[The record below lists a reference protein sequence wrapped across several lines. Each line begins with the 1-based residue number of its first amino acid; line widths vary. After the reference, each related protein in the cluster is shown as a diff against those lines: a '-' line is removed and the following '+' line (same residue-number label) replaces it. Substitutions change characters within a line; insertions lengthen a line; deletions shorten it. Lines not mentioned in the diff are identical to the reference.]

1 MPTRSLALLPT
12 LALLPALALAA
23 PLHAAPEPAD
33 WAAVLEE
40 ARGQTVY
47 WNAWGGDSRTNRYLE
62 WVARRVAEEH
72 DLTLVHVKLDDTSAA
87 VSRVLAEKSAGNL
100 DDGSID
106 LIWING
112 ENFAAMK
119 EADLLYGPF
128 AERLPNFALT
138 HPEHNPEV
146 VTDFTLPTEGYE
158 SPWGKAQI
166 TFYYDSAEMGD
177 SEELRDSAELGDSE
191 EPGDSAELGGGPPRS
206 IEALLAW
213 AEANPGRFTY
223 PRIPD
228 FTGST
233 FLKQALIALVEDT
246 APLYAPTEESD
257 FDAVTA
263 PLWDYLDALHPHL
276 WRSGRQFPATG
287 PELRRLMGD
296 GELSLA
302 FTFYPS
308 EPAAAVADLELP
320 PSVRSYV
327 LDDGTLGNVHF
338 VAIPF
343 NSPRRAGAMV
353 VADFLLSPEAQAHK
367 QDLAVWGDRTVLD
380 VARLPEADRA
390 RFAIDEEN
398 PAMLPADAL
407 EKTLPEPHP
416 SWMTALQAAWR
427 ERYVR
432 R

>member
-1 MPTRSLALLPT
+1 MPTRP
-12 LALLPALALAA
+12 LALLPALALTLTG
-23 PLHAAPEPAD
+23 PLHADAPAD
-33 WAAVLEE
+33 WEAVLEE

-47 WNAWGGDSRTNRYLE
+47 WNAWGGDDRTNRYIE

-72 DLTLVHVKLDDTSAA
+72 DLRLVHVKLDDTSAA
-87 VSRVLAEKSAGNL
+87 VSRVLAEKAGGNRE
-100 DDGSID
+100 DGSID

-119 EADLLYGPF
+119 EADLLFGPF

-146 VTDFTLPTEGYE
+146 VTDFTLPTGGYE

-166 TFYYDSAEMGD
+166 TFYYDSEDMGD
-177 SEELRDSAELGDSE
+177 SEDIGDSE
-191 EPGDSAELGGGPPRS
+191 EIGDAGPPRS

-233 FLKQALIALVEDT
+233 FLKQALIALVDDT

-257 FDAVTA
+257 FAAVAA
-263 PLWDYLDALHPHL
+263 PLWEYLDALHPHL
-276 WRSGRQFPATG
+276 WRSGRQFPASG

-308 EPAAAVADLELP
+308 EPAAAVADFELP
-320 PSVRSYV
+320 ESVRSYV
-327 LDDGTLGNVHF
+327 LDEGTLGNVHF

-343 NSPRRAGAMV
+343 NSPHKAGAMA
-353 VADFLLSPEAQAHK
+353 VANFLLSPEAQAHK

-390 RFAIDEEN
+390 RFAIDTEN

-416 SWMTALQAAWR
+416 SWMTALQDAWR

>member
-1 MPTRSLALLPT
+1 MTRRP
-12 LALLPALALAA
+12 LALLPALALTLTA
-23 PLHAAPEPAD
+23 PLHAADTDD
-33 WAAVLEE
+33 WEAVLEE

-47 WNAWGGDSRTNRYLE
+47 WNAWAGDSRTNRYIE

-72 DLTLVHVKLDDTSAA
+72 DVTLVHVKLDDTSAA

-112 ENFAAMK
+112 ENFAAMQA
-119 EADLLYGPF
+119 ADLLYGPF

-166 TFYYDSAEMGD
+166 TFYYDREEIGDSEAMGD
-177 SEELRDSAELGDSE
+177 STELDA
-191 EPGDSAELGGGPPRS
+191 GPPRS
-206 IEALLAW
+206 IEALLSW

-246 APLYAPTEESD
+246 APLYAPAEESD
-257 FDAVTA
+257 FAAVTA
-263 PLWDYLDALHPHL
+263 PLWEYLDALHPHL

-308 EPAAAVADLELP
+308 EPAAAVADFELP
-320 PSVRSYV
+320 ESVRSYV
-327 LDDGTLGNVHF
+327 LDAGTLGNVHF

-343 NSPRRAGAMV
+343 NSPRRAGAMA

-407 EKTLPEPHP
+407 EKTLAEPHP
-416 SWMTALQAAWR
+416 SWMTALQEAWR

>member
-1 MPTRSLALLPT
+1 MPIRP
-12 LALLPALALAA
+12 LALLPALALMLTGPLQAA
-23 PLHAAPEPAD
+23 PDPAD
-33 WAAVLEE
+33 WEAVLDE

-47 WNAWGGDSRTNRYLE
+47 WNAWAGDDRTNRYLE
-62 WVARRVAEEH
+62 WVAGRVADEH

-87 VSRVLAEKSAGNL
+87 VSRVLAERSAGNL
-100 DDGSID
+100 DNGSID

-119 EADLLYGPF
+119 AADLLHGPF
-128 AERLPNFALT
+128 AERLPHFALT
-138 HPEHNPEV
+138 YPEHNPEV

-166 TFYYDSAEMGD
+166 TFYYDGNEFSGDGTMAE
-177 SEELRDSAELGDSE
+177 E
-191 EPGDSAELGGGPPRS
+191 PPRS
-206 IEALLAW
+206 IAALLAW
-213 AEANPGRFTY
+213 AEANPGQFTY

-233 FLKQALIALVEDT
+233 FLKQALIALAEDT
-246 APLYAPTEESD
+246 APLYAPAEESD
-257 FDAVTA
+257 FAAVTA

-287 PELRRLMGD
+287 PELRRLMSD

-308 EPAAAVADLELP
+308 EPAAAVADFELP
-320 PSVRSYV
+320 DSVRSYV
-327 LDDGTLGNVHF
+327 LDEGTLGNVHF

-343 NSPRRAGAMV
+343 NSPHKAGAMV
-353 VADFLLSPEAQAHK
+353 VANFLLSPEAQAHK

-380 VARLPEADRA
+380 VARLPEADRT

-398 PAMLPADAL
+398 PAMLPAGAL
-407 EKTLPEPHP
+407 EQTLPEPHP
-416 SWMTALQAAWR
+416 SWMTALQDAWR
-427 ERYVR
+427 ERYVGR
-432 R
+432 

>member
-1 MPTRSLALLPT
+1 MTRRP
-12 LALLPALALAA
+12 LALLPALALTLTA
-23 PLHAAPEPAD
+23 PLHAADTDD
-33 WAAVLEE
+33 WEAVLEE

-47 WNAWGGDSRTNRYLE
+47 WNAWAGDSRTNRYIE
-62 WVARRVAEEH
+62 WVAQRVAEEH
-72 DLTLVHVKLDDTSAA
+72 DVTLVHVKLDDTSAA

-112 ENFAAMK
+112 ENFAAMQ
-119 EADLLYGPF
+119 EANLLYGPF

-166 TFYYDSAEMGD
+166 TFYYDSE
-177 SEELRDSAELGDSE
+177 ELGDST
-191 EPGDSAELGGGPPRS
+191 ELDAGPPRS
-206 IEALLAW
+206 IEALLTW

-233 FLKQALIALVEDT
+233 FLKQALIALVDDT
-246 APLYAPTEESD
+246 APLYAPTAESD

-263 PLWDYLDALHPHL
+263 PLWEYLDALHPHL

-308 EPAAAVADLELP
+308 EPAAAVADFELP
-320 PSVRSYV
+320 ESVRSYV
-327 LDDGTLGNVHF
+327 LDAGTLGNVHF

-343 NSPRRAGAMV
+343 NSPRRAGAMA

-367 QDLAVWGDRTVLD
+367 QELAVWGDRTVLD

-407 EKTLPEPHP
+407 EKTLAEPHP
-416 SWMTALQAAWR
+416 SWMTALQEAWR